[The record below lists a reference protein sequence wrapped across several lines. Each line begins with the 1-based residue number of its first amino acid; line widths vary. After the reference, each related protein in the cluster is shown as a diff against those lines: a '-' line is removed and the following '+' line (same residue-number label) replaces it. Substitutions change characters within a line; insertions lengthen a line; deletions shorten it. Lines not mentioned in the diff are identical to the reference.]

1 MKTINRNSKIVISLL
16 MVLVML
22 FSTVAVTAFANTEDG
37 NDTQEVI
44 ATAPTVSDTDWYTFT
59 YIPPMEGANAKL
71 DVQIKADASEY
82 WNIGQEDILVLVT
95 DVLTIAV
102 QYAMDT
108 KLGSYVDLEDLGF
121 ELLDASYDFSSL
133 PAGVKDMLKDY
144 AKEVLGVDSLA
155 DLEKNLTVDEEN
167 GITEQYVKDYKEE
180 IQANID
186 GFIKEVESTGGGV
199 AAVIGAALQASGAT
213 EEEISKVVETVK
225 EVVVDPTTAT
235 ESTVFTEVMEKIY
248 GEKDAENHTIIPF
261 KVTDNGDGTH
271 YKEQWCCGA
280 VVNAAE
286 EHYGGT
292 ATCTELATCRAC
304 KASYGE
310 LLPHIPAE
318 DDGDCETPITCITC
332 PMVFSVGHIDESGDY
347 ICDREGCDGIC
358 FESVSTFAELTA
370 AIRNGGYYKLTGD
383 ICADTYLNFNNNQYL
398 SYIDLGGYTLYTA
411 GGMHIPLDGVVYLT
425 NGTVCETQEWKSA
438 IYNYGTLTITDCIL
452 SCPNYITLNINDG
465 YVTLENTNIRGG
477 VNVSA
482 SYKQGTTLVATNNVT
497 IVPNAI
503 FCLGVAEN
511 AIATFS
517 FDPTSILDSYYDLT
531 VRNNGDGTWS
541 VMGCY
546 YDPATAQMP
555 MTPIHPSKVPVI
567 TDMKIAYNQENYNAD
582 TNTLTLNPGES
593 LDLILYGKNLV
604 VDGAK
609 HGIVMGNKE
618 DGPHIVSGT
627 ASGAQLDEDGGV
639 RYAFSYEWFVSYYDY
654 FYNMNM
660 IGYSNNWADAEKYVT
675 LNVII
680 SGK

>member
-248 GEKDAENHTIIPF
+248 GEKDAETGEIVIPEDKMNVVSNLTTTITNTVEDAANSTFSPIDILKMFKSVSIDEADIISRENGISFDYNAVISALKKIPTPGELANYS
-261 KVTDNGDGTH
+261 VDE
-271 YKEQWCCGA
+271 YKEL
-280 VVNAAE
+280 
-286 EHYGGT
+286 
-292 ATCTELATCRAC
+292 LAY
-304 KASYGE
+304 SFG
-310 LLPHIPAE
+310 
-318 DDGDCETPITCITC
+318 
-332 PMVFSVGHIDESGDY
+332 
-347 ICDREGCDGIC
+347 
-358 FESVSTFAELTA
+358 
-370 AIRNGGYYKLTGD
+370 
-383 ICADTYLNFNNNQYL
+383 
-398 SYIDLGGYTLYTA
+398 IDL
-411 GGMHIPLDGVVYLT
+411 IQ
-425 NGTVCETQEWKSA
+425 TQ
-438 IYNYGTLTITDCIL
+438 G
-452 SCPNYITLNINDG
+452 
-465 YVTLENTNIRGG
+465 
-477 VNVSA
+477 
-482 SYKQGTTLVATNNVT
+482 
-497 IVPNAI
+497 
-503 FCLGVAEN
+503 
-511 AIATFS
+511 
-517 FDPTSILDSYYDLT
+517 
-531 VRNNGDGTWS
+531 
-541 VMGCY
+541 
-546 YDPATAQMP
+546 
-555 MTPIHPSKVPVI
+555 
-567 TDMKIAYNQENYNAD
+567 
-582 TNTLTLNPGES
+582 
-593 LDLILYGKNLV
+593 
-604 VDGAK
+604 
-609 HGIVMGNKE
+609 
-618 DGPHIVSGT
+618 
-627 ASGAQLDEDGGV
+627 
-639 RYAFSYEWFVSYYDY
+639 
-654 FYNMNM
+654 
-660 IGYSNNWADAEKYVT
+660 
-675 LNVII
+675 
-680 SGK
+680 